1 MVLFKQHKNRIE
13 ESMKTITILFA
24 VALTFGAVCQSWSQV
39 QGLSPAERTQLRQYT
54 SPDELVSIAPTTPM
68 DKALAAISEVS
79 QKFVGKIVIDPERR
93 NMPINVDIQGIH
105 WRDAL
110 EMILRK
116 NDIWYTEYENYLHI
130 TGVTGA
136 ELRPGLAAGGEL
148 SFEIPRELVSFRS
161 REVKISAVF
170 FAVNLSRLE
179 EVGVNWSF
187 AKTVNSGGGT
197 VSIGSGFAGADQVS
211 QEMFDLQ
218 VTPNVS
224 FANMDFLLRLFSD
237 YKLGEILSGPQ
248 LTVRSGEQGRIQIG
262 EDFSIR
268 ERDFAG
274 NLIDRFYSTGVIID
288 VTPQVITEQG
298 VDFVHLK
305 VEVER
310 STVQPG
316 QVSTIVSKA
325 TAETNL
331 LLLDEEE
338 TVIGGLYEKTINTTR
353 QGVPFL
359 KDLPWY
365 VFGLRYLFGYDKDE
379 EEKTELV
386 ILLKAE
392 LVPTLQERITQ
403 KSTGEELI
411 QKWREDVS
419 ERADQFLDKH

>member
-1 MVLFKQHKNRIE
+1 MWDH
-13 ESMKTITILFA
+13 
-24 VALTFGAVCQSWSQV
+24 
-39 QGLSPAERTQLRQYT
+39 
-54 SPDELVSIAPTTPM
+54 
-68 DKALAAISEVS
+68 
-79 QKFVGKIVIDPERR
+79 PEFDFRCKGR
-93 NMPINVDIQGIH
+93 FD
-105 WRDAL
+105 L
-110 EMILRK
+110 
-116 NDIWYTEYENYLHI
+116 YTEYENYLHI

-136 ELRPGLAAGGEL
+136 ELRPGFAAGGEV

-170 FAVNLSRLE
+170 FAVNLTRLE
-179 EVGVNWSF
+179 EVGINWSF
-187 AKTVNSGGGT
+187 AKTVNTGGGT
-197 VSIGSGFAGADQVS
+197 VSIGSDFAGADQVS
-211 QEMFDLQ
+211 QDIFNLQ
-218 VTPNVS
+218 VTPNIS
-224 FANMDFLLRLFSD
+224 FANMDFLLSLFSD

-248 LTVRSGEQGRIQIG
+248 LTVRSGEQGRIQVG

-298 VDFVHLK
+298 VDFVHMK
-305 VEVER
+305 VGVER

-331 LLLDEEE
+331 LLLDGEE
-338 TVIGGLYEKTINTTR
+338 TIIGGLYEKTINTTR

-365 VFGLRYLFGYDKDE
+365 VFGLRYIFGYDKDE

-386 ILLKAE
+386 ILLKVD

-411 QKWREDVS
+411 EKWREDIS
-419 ERADQFLDKH
+419 ERADRFLGKH